1 MGHDIRVA
9 TGVALEPQ
17 AAFAWPWDATPVE
30 QHQAAVASSS
40 KAHEMTLLEMTEI
53 LRRELDL
60 KKSGNMKDV
69 ITQAAQL
76 LDVAADGPLW
86 AVAKECM
93 MKLGV
98 TS

>member
-1 MGHDIRVA
+1 
-9 TGVALEPQ
+9 
-17 AAFAWPWDATPVE
+17 
-30 QHQAAVASSS
+30 
-40 KAHEMTLLEMTEI
+40 MTLLEMTEI

-60 KKSGNMKDV
+60 KKSGNMKDI

-93 MKLGV
+93 RQLGV